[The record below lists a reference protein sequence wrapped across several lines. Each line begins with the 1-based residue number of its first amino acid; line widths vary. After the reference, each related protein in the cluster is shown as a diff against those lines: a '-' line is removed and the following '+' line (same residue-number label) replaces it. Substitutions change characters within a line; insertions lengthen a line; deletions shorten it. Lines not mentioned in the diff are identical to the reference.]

1 MKSVRFHEAARAELI
16 HEVGFYTAVSRS
28 LGKRFDE
35 AVKKAVGLAAE
46 FPDLGSPYFVGTRRV
61 FPKKFHFSIV
71 YLSLANEVF
80 VVAIAP
86 ESRKPGY
93 WRSRVGDA

>member
-1 MKSVRFHEAARAELI
+1 MNSVLFHAEARAELI
-16 HEVGFYTAVSRS
+16 HEVGFYTAVSRR
-28 LGKRFDE
+28 LGERFDM
-35 AVKKAVGLAAE
+35 AVKSAVNRASE
-46 FPDLGSPYFVGTRRV
+46 FPALGSPYFFETRRV

-71 YLSLANEVF
+71 YLTLGTEVF
-80 VVAIAP
+80 IVAIAP